1 MGLDMYLY
9 AKKYEG
15 NWAFE
20 KKQNANYLAIKELY
34 PDVKVSENASAIEV
48 TITVGYWRKANAI
61 HNWFV
66 KNVQG
71 GEDDCGNYYVSRDNL
86 VELRKECDKVLKNE
100 LMLSVLTDSNSSD
113 ILPPVAGFFFGNDER
128 DEWYFNSVKYTVELI
143 DGLLESIP
151 EDDFTWSFTYHS
163 SW

>member
-15 NWAFE
+15 NWSFE
-20 KKQNANYLAIKELY
+20 KAQNANHLAILELY
-34 PDVKVSENASAIEV
+34 PDVKISENAPAIEV
-48 TITVGYWRKANAI
+48 SITVGYWRKANAI

-66 KNVQG
+66 QNVQK
-71 GEDDCGNYYVSRDNL
+71 GEDDCGNYYVSRENL
-86 VELRKECDKVLKNE
+86 VALRNECAKVLENQK
-100 LMLSVLTDSNSSD
+100 VLTNSSDSD

-128 DEWYFNSVKYTVELI
+128 DEWYFDSVKYTVGLI
-143 DGLLESIP
+143 DGLLKSIP
-151 EDDFTWSFTYHS
+151 EDDITWGFEYHS

>member
-1 MGLDMYLY
+1 MYLY
-9 AKKYEG
+9 AKKYES
-15 NWAFE
+15 NRDYE
-20 KKQNANYLAIKELY
+20 KVPNANYLAIKELY

>member
-1 MGLDMYLY
+1 MYLY
-9 AKKYEG
+9 AKKYES

-34 PDVKVSENASAIEV
+34 SNVKVSEDTPSIEV
-48 TITVGYWRKANAI
+48 SITVGYWRKANAI

-66 KNVQG
+66 QNVQNG
-71 GEDDCGNYYVSRDNL
+71 TDDCGNYYVSRDNL

>member
-1 MGLDMYLY
+1 MYLY
-9 AKKYEG
+9 AKKYES

-34 PDVKVSENASAIEV
+34 SNVKVSEDNPSIEV
-48 TITVGYWRKANAI
+48 SITVGYWRKANAI

-66 KNVQG
+66 QNVQNG
-71 GEDDCGNYYVSRDNL
+71 TDDCGNYYVSRDNL

>member
-9 AKKYEG
+9 AKKYES
-15 NWAFE
+15 NRDYE
-20 KKQNANYLAIKELY
+20 KVPNANYLAIKELY

-128 DEWYFNSVKYTVELI
+128 DEWYFDSVKHTVELI

-151 EDDFTWSFTYHS
+151 KDDITWSFEYHS

>member
-9 AKKYEG
+9 AKKYES
-15 NWAFE
+15 NWGFE
-20 KKQNANYLAIKELY
+20 IKQNANYLAIKELY
-34 PDVKVSENASAIEV
+34 SDIKVSENSPSIEV
-48 TITVGYWRKANAI
+48 SMTVGYWRKANAI

-66 KNVQG
+66 QNVQNG
-71 GEDDCGNYYVSRDNL
+71 TDDCGNYYVSRDNL